1 MSSAGAAHAQQ
12 SWVAG
17 TLQQDQAP
25 TVIEGEELS
34 GRPDRELRLRR
45 NVEITRGETVVNA
58 NDLYYDVVDDR
69 VDAEGNV
76 RILRSGDRF
85 TGTSLKLKLDTG
97 VGYIDSP
104 VYRLL
109 RQNAQGHAKR
119 VDFESE
125 DVATIINGVY
135 TTCEGPSPDW
145 YLKTGRL
152 TLDEGAG
159 VGEARNAILVFK
171 GVPIG
176 GTPKV
181 SFSLSENRKSG
192 FLPPT
197 ITTST
202 RTGLQMTLPY
212 YWDIAPNRDLTLY
225 PRYMSNRGLMLGA
238 DARYLEQEYA
248 GETRMEFMNDSQYS
262 NSTRYAISA
271 QHRQTL
277 APGIG
282 LGIDFNRTSDNDY
295 ARDFPFSHIFDRP
308 GTNRRLL
315 PETATVSYNPGGA
328 WFGSLQ
334 FSDYQVLQDAR
345 GKTITRPHAR
355 LPQIN
360 LNYSSDT
367 DNRAALTMASQYT
380 YFMHADPVEA
390 QGSRLVVNPRVS
402 YDFLSGPGYFI
413 RPSVSAHGTLYGL
426 DRASAGMTAPGRML
440 PSVSLDSGLLFERQT
455 SLFGRDAI
463 QTLEPRLFYTYTPY
477 MAQNDGRYPIFDTTI
492 ADFSYATVFRDNR
505 FIGNDRIGDA
515 NQITMAMTS
524 RYLESNG
531 AERLRIALAQRLS
544 FAKARVG
551 LKEELTISSSDEKS
565 DVLLLT
571 TGRITRETR
580 IDANFQ
586 FNQTKNEVNR
596 VNLGVYWQPEAM
608 KVVNAQYRRDSRN
621 ISDDSNFELIDLS
634 AQWPIASRWYGV
646 GRINYLLDEKRVGQ
660 ALAGIEHQADC
671 WNFRVVGQRVPTAA
685 GVVHTT
691 IFLQLEFNGLSA
703 LGMNPM
709 NALRFNVPGYQ
720 SPSPQTNPA
729 P

>member
-1 MSSAGAAHAQQ
+1 M
-12 SWVAG
+12 
-17 TLQQDQAP
+17 
-25 TVIEGEELS
+25 S
-34 GRPDRELRLRR
+34 GRSDRDLRLQK
-45 NVEITRGETVVNA
+45 NVEITRGETVVHA
-58 NDLYYDVVDDR
+58 NDVYYDIVDDR

-85 TGTSLKLKLDTG
+85 TGTALKLKLDTG
-97 VGYIDSP
+97 VGYMDSP

-159 VGEARNAILVFK
+159 VGEARNAVLVFK

-181 SFSLSENRKSG
+181 SFALSESRKSG

-197 ITTST
+197 ISTST

-212 YWDIAPNRDLTLY
+212 YWDIAPNRDITLY

-238 DARYLEQEYA
+238 DARYLERDYS
-248 GETRMEFMNDSQYS
+248 GETRVEFMNDSQYTDS
-262 NSTRYAISA
+262 FRYAISA

-345 GKTITRPHAR
+345 GTLITRPHAR
-355 LPQIN
+355 LPQVN

-367 DNRAALTMASQYT
+367 DNGMALTMASQYT
-380 YFMHADPVEA
+380 YFMHPDADQA
-390 QGSRLVVNPRVS
+390 QGSRLFVNPRVS

-426 DRASAGMTAPGRML
+426 DRADAGMTAPARML
-440 PSVSLDSGLLFERQT
+440 PSVSLDSGLVFERPT
-455 SLFGRDAI
+455 SLLGRDAI

-492 ADFSYATVFRDNR
+492 ADLSYAMMFRENR

-515 NQITMAMTS
+515 NQVTMAMTS

-531 AERLRIALAQRLS
+531 AERLRIALAQRFNFS
-544 FAKARVG
+544 NARVG
-551 LKEELTISSSDEKS
+551 LGTELTASSSDEKS

-580 IDANFQ
+580 IDANLQ

-596 VNLGVYWQPEAM
+596 VNVGVYWQPEAM
-608 KVVNAQYRRDSRN
+608 KVLNAQYRRDSRN
-621 ISDDSNFELIDLS
+621 LSDIPNTNYELVDLS